1 MEKPQLWMVTSKFT
15 VYQSVDAPI
24 LHLKKTLQGVA
35 QKKITEMLTMLTDS
49 VDHESTSFFAKFAIF
64 YILSVRILNCCSV
77 RGVRWCKS
85 LLNLFRSLTF
95 DPLLNSLYNLYQT
108 ILRYVDDC
116 SYLLSFLVGDLLYC
130 GFYFRK

>member
-1 MEKPQLWMVTSKFT
+1 MVTSKFT

-64 YILSVRILNCCSV
+64 YILSVRILNV
-77 RGVRWCKS
+77 
-85 LLNLFRSLTF
+85 LLE
-95 DPLLNSLYNLYQT
+95 
-108 ILRYVDDC
+108 V
-116 SYLLSFLVGDLLYC
+116 
-130 GFYFRK
+130 